1 MLSAVAPDLLKV
13 LSILLDKTV
22 RISAVD
28 QEDLKHTGN
37 QKMLKVLQVINNSI
51 IYMFSKDFTN
61 HRKTTYRAAVVFRY
75 RPFPDILK
83 YRDHR

>member
-1 MLSAVAPDLLKV
+1 
-13 LSILLDKTV
+13 
-22 RISAVD
+22 
-28 QEDLKHTGN
+28 
-37 QKMLKVLQVINNSI
+37 MLKVLQVINNSI